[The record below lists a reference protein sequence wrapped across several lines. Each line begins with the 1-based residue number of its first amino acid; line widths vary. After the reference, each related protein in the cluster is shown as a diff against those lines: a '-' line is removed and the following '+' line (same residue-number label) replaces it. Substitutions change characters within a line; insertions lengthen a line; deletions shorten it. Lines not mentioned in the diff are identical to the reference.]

1 MPKFKPGDKVR
12 IFSKIDY
19 NPFLNSYKGKTVT
32 VISAHDWIVDEK
44 NTSYSYLNFGDTA
57 FSVYDKD
64 LQLVPEDYDIDTDY

>member
-44 NTSYSYLNFGDTA
+44 KYILFVSEFWRYSF
-57 FSVYDKD
+57 FS
-64 LQLVPEDYDIDTDY
+64 L